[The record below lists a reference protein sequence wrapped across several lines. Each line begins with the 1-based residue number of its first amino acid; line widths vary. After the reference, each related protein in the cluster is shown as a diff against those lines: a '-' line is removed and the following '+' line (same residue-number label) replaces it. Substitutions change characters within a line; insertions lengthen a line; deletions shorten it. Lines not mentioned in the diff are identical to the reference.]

1 MAGHDE
7 SQSRRLAIAR
17 NKAWKDRLFLILSGA
32 HQHPDERAPMSTRR
46 EHDLLGDRDV
56 PADAYYG
63 VHTLRAVENFPI
75 SGTPISI
82 YPDLIAALASIK
94 LAAAKS
100 NRELGLLDATLADA
114 IVAAAEE
121 VRAGALHEQF
131 VVDVIQGGA
140 GTSTNMNA
148 NEVIANR
155 ALELLGRPKGDYKF
169 LHPNEHV
176 NMSQSTNDVYPT
188 ALKLAG
194 YAGIMRLVEAMAVL
208 REAFERKS
216 DEFRDIIKMGRT
228 QLQDAVPMTLGQEF
242 STYAVM
248 LGEDE
253 LRLKEAVLLI
263 CEINMGATAIGTGI
277 NSHPDYAGLVCRHL
291 RATTGIPVVTA
302 SNLIEATQDCGAFV
316 QLSGVLKRVAVKL
329 SKTCNDLRLLSSG
342 PRVGLG
348 EINLPPMQAGSSIM
362 PGKVNP
368 VIPEV
373 VNQIAFEVIGN
384 DVTVSFAAE
393 AGQLQLNAF
402 EPIIAH
408 SLFKSVNHLR
418 AGCLTLATKCVNGIT
433 ANREHLRRGVENSI
447 GIVTALNP
455 YIGYAN
461 ATEVAMEALVTG
473 KSVYDLVLAKKLL
486 TPEQLD
492 QILQPEVLTQP
503 RSFSITSVPGKTE
516 VHSVGPT
523 EIG

>member
-1 MAGHDE
+1 
-7 SQSRRLAIAR
+7 
-17 NKAWKDRLFLILSGA
+17 
-32 HQHPDERAPMSTRR
+32 MSTRR
-46 EHDLLGDRDV
+46 EHDLLGERDI
-56 PADAYYG
+56 PEAAYYG
-63 VHTLRAVENFPI
+63 VHTLRAVENFPVT
-75 SGTPISI
+75 GTPISI
-82 YPDLIAALASIK
+82 YPDLIWALASIK
-94 LAAAKS
+94 MAAARA
-100 NRELGLLDATLADA
+100 NFELKLLDAAKRDP
-114 IVAAAEE
+114 IIAACEE
-121 VRAGALHEQF
+121 IRAGRLHDQF

-155 ALELLGRPKGDYKF
+155 ALELMGHGKGEYKF

-176 NMSQSTNDVYPT
+176 NLSQSTNDVYPT
-188 ALKLAG
+188 ALKIAA
-194 YAGIMRLVEAMAVL
+194 YAGIMKLVAAMEIL
-208 REAFERKS
+208 RGAFEVKVE
-216 DEFRDIIKMGRT
+216 EFKDVIKMGRT

-253 LRLKEAVLLI
+253 MRLKEAVLLI

-277 NSHPDYAGLVCRHL
+277 NADPDYARLVCAQL
-291 RATTGIPVVTA
+291 RDATGIPVVTA
-302 SNLIEATQDCGAFV
+302 ANLIEATQDCGSFV

-384 DVTVSFAAE
+384 DITVSFAAE

-408 SLFKSVNHLR
+408 SLFKSINHLR
-418 AGCLTLATKCVNGIT
+418 AGCLTLAERCVKGIT
-433 ANREHLRRGVENSI
+433 ANRAFLRQGVERSI

-455 YIGYAN
+455 YIGYES
-461 ATEVAMEALVTG
+461 ATLIAQEALSTGRSVT
-473 KSVYDLVLAKKLL
+473 DLVLEKGLL
-486 TPEQLD
+486 TKDELDDILRPET
-492 QILQPEVLTQP
+492 LTRP
-503 RSFSITSVPGKTE
+503 HRPPVRLR
-516 VHSVGPT
+516 
-523 EIG
+523 